1 MTAHLLLEAPV
12 ALVPVLALFATLL
25 YLDSYSLVS
34 FREVLFTVAGGALL
48 CLAGLEINALAMD
61 ALHLDFA
68 DYSRFAAPLVEEGLK
83 ALVLIYLFGR
93 NRIGFMIDAAIMGF
107 AVGAGFA
114 LVENIYLL
122 NAFPEANMGVW
133 IIRGFGTA
141 VMHSGATA
149 LFATIAQALIERH
162 VRPIALAYIPA
173 LAAAALLHATFN
185 LLGGSPLLATVF
197 LLIACPLSLF
207 FMFAK
212 SEHAVHQW
220 LLSDYE
226 SHRHLLEKIENGQF
240 ANDEAGKLF
249 LSLAGKFGAEKLED
263 MFSYMQIH
271 TELVLRAE
279 KMSLARE
286 AGETIAVSAQDA
298 KRYGRMLELERRIGR
313 PGLMTIRRHLHFS
326 RREHWELNELRGELW
341 RV

>member
-1 MTAHLLLEAPV
+1 MTAHLLLEAPI
-12 ALVPVLALFATLL
+12 ALVPVLALFGTLL

-34 FREVLFTVAGGALL
+34 FREVLFTVTGGALL
-48 CLAGLEINALAMD
+48 CLASLKINALAID
-61 ALHLDFA
+61 ALHLDFKT
-68 DYSRFAAPLVEEGLK
+68 YSHFAAPLVEESMK
-83 ALVLIYLFGR
+83 ALILIYLFTR

-122 NAFPEANMGVW
+122 YAFPQASVGIW

-141 VMHSGATA
+141 IMHSGATA
-149 LFATIAQALIERH
+149 LFAMVTQALIERH

-173 LAAAALLHATFN
+173 IVAAALLHAVFN
-185 LLGGSPLLATVF
+185 LLGGSPLIATVF
-197 LLIACPLSLF
+197 LLVVCPLSLF
-207 FMFAK
+207 FMFTK

-226 SHRHLLEKIENGQF
+226 SHQHLLEKIKSGEF
-240 ANDEAGKLF
+240 ANNEGGKLF
-249 LSLAGKFGAEKLED
+249 VSLAGKFGAERLND
-263 MFSYMQIH
+263 IFAYMRIH

-286 AGETIAVSAQDA
+286 TGESIEVSTEDA
-298 KRYGRMLELERRIGR
+298 KRYGQMLELERRIGR
-313 PGLMTIRRHLHFS
+313 TALMTIRRHLHFS
-326 RREHWELNELRGELW
+326 RRELWELNELRGELW

>member
-1 MTAHLLLEAPV
+1 MTTHLLLEAPI
-12 ALVPVLALFATLL
+12 ALVPVLALFGTLL

-34 FREVLFTVAGGALL
+34 FREVMLTITAGALV
-48 CLAGLEINALAMD
+48 CLASLGINAAVMD
-61 ALHLDFA
+61 ALHLDFP
-68 DYSRFAAPLVEEGLK
+68 DYSHFAAPLVEESLK
-83 ALVLIYLFGR
+83 ALVLIYLFAR

-107 AVGAGFA
+107 SVGAGFA
-114 LVENIYLL
+114 VVENIYLL
-122 NAFPEANMGVW
+122 YAFPQANMGVW

-141 VMHSGATA
+141 IMHSGATA
-149 LFATIAQALIERH
+149 LFAMITQALIERH
-162 VRPIALAYIPA
+162 VRPIVIAYIPA
-173 LAAAALLHATFN
+173 LAAAALLHAVFN

-207 FMFAK
+207 FMFTK

-226 SHRHLLEKIENGQF
+226 NHQHLLEKIKSGEF

-249 LSLAGKFGAEKLED
+249 VSLAGKFGAEKLKD

-286 AGETIAVSAQDA
+286 TGESVEVSVQDA
-298 KRYGRMLELERRIGR
+298 KRYGQMLELERRIGR
-313 PGLMTIRRHLHFS
+313 TALMTIRRHLHFS
-326 RREHWELNELRGELW
+326 RRELWELNELRGELW